1 MLYLSHHDRNRL
13 RAVVRRVFQTH
24 PEFQSDHPQGDRNCD
39 EIIEKLGDE
48 VMNDYLAA
56 VIESGDLKKKLITGA
71 SMSEAKK
78 ARDRRVNARFA
89 LQRKLHYP

>member
-13 RAVVRRVFQTH
+13 RAVVRRVFHTH
-24 PEFQSDHPQGDRNCD
+24 PEFQSDHPKGDRNCD

-56 VIESGDLKKKLITGA
+56 VIESGDLTKKSITGTTV
-71 SMSEAKK
+71 SQAKQ
-78 ARDRRVNARFA
+78 ARDRRIRTRYA
-89 LQRKLHYP
+89 LARKLAYP